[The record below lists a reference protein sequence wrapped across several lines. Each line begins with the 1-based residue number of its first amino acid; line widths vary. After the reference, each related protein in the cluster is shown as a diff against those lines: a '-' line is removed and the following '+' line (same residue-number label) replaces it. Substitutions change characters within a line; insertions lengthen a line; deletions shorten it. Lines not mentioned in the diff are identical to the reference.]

1 MTPMKRF
8 WNLLKLYRRQIRRI
22 YTYAIFIG
30 IVNLTLP
37 LGIQAIVSFLQTG
50 VFNSTWLLLVG
61 FVLLGIALT
70 GIMQVYQL
78 RVVENIQQDIFA
90 RSGLEFAYR
99 LPEIQ
104 HIQLDQIHAPE
115 LANRFFDTLTVQ
127 KGLPKILIDFSL
139 ALFQILFGLLLLT
152 IYSPYF
158 IILGFVMA
166 LVFWL
171 VLRVT
176 GPSGLQ
182 TSLAESKMKYKL
194 AFWLEEIARV
204 SRSFKIFNAF
214 HFHLNK
220 TDAITTHY
228 LENRERHF
236 GVLKNQFWIFVVF
249 KVLVA
254 SILLLLGGFLVFQE
268 RMNIGQFVAAEI
280 IIILILNSIEKIIR
294 SIDTVYDVLTA
305 LEKIGYVTDLDLDDN
320 EGRITANF
328 PNPISIQAKEISFQ
342 FPDARRKVIDQ
353 VSFDIPAG
361 SKVFIDGKAGTGK
374 SILLQILA
382 GVYTIDD
389 GQLLLDEVSL
399 YNYHRAELNAK
410 MAVGFE
416 ETQIFEASIR
426 ENILVGRKVDEKRL
440 RDIIDALG
448 LSDYVR
454 SHRLGMDA
462 TIDSSG
468 RRMASSVAQRI
479 LMARLL
485 VGEPTLILLDD
496 PLSYLDDEEKN
507 KIIDYLTLATQPWT
521 LVVASSYSYWKEKC
535 QHYVALNRAQA

>member
-1 MTPMKRF
+1 MSPTQRF

-61 FVLLGIALT
+61 FVLVGIAIT

-99 LPEIQ
+99 LPEIKY
-104 HIQLDQIHAPE
+104 IDLDKIHAPE

-139 ALFQILFGLLLLT
+139 ALFQIIFGLLLLT

-171 VLRVT
+171 VIRVT
-176 GPSGLQ
+176 GPSGLS
-182 TSLAESKMKYKL
+182 TSLGESKMKYRL

-204 SRSFKIFNAF
+204 SRTFKVFNAF
-214 HFHLNK
+214 KFHLNK
-220 TDAITTHY
+220 TDDITSDY
-228 LENRERHF
+228 LQNREKHV
-236 GVLKNQFWIFVVF
+236 GILKNQFWIFVAF

-305 LEKIGYVTDLDLDDN
+305 LEKIGYVTDLELDDN
-320 EGRITANF
+320 SGRINAEFN
-328 PNPISIQAKEISFQ
+328 QAPALKVDNISFQ
-342 FPDARRKVIDQ
+342 FPDASRKVISNL
-353 VSFDIPAG
+353 SFEIPA
-361 SKVFIDGKAGTGK
+361 SNKVFIDGSAGSGK
-374 SILLQILA
+374 SILLQLLA
-382 GVYTIDD
+382 GIYTVDE
-389 GQLLLDEVSL
+389 GQILLDGASF
-399 YNYHRAELNAK
+399 YNYNRDELNTK

-426 ENILVGRKVDEKRL
+426 DNILVGREVSEMKLNEIIDGLGL
-440 RDIIDALG
+440 RD
-448 LSDYVR
+448 YVL
-454 SHRLGMDA
+454 SHREGLDA
-462 TIDSSG
+462 NIDSSG

-496 PLSYLDDEEKN
+496 PLNFLDDEDKN
-507 KIIDYLTLATQPWT
+507 SIIDYLTEPTKPWT
-521 LVVASSYSYWKEKC
+521 LVVASSYPYWQDKC
-535 QHYVALNRAQA
+535 QQNILLNRNNA